1 MQRGYVGFPFPTG
14 SNATSSTTTTTTTT
28 ITGQLSSSCTT
39 NNLLVTNGDGLLSPV
54 VNADLAVAY
63 PSLLPYPSS
72 STSYNGAVNTFTL
85 TMQNDGLINPGI
97 LIDSNKEYFYTL
109 EVLDTSGSIRVN
121 VRKMPN
127 PSAPAATAGASSGN
141 VISFPSG
148 STRTAKMV
156 MLSNGNIA
164 ICAWANITP
173 WCSYAVVSYNT
184 ETTAWTT
191 IKTQTTPVSANP
203 ANNGNISICA
213 LANGGF
219 ALAYVG
225 SGSANRIT
233 TFDSVGVQVA
243 TTTTGTVQNTVDTFS
258 ICELSNGN
266 LAVNVASTNVG
277 TKFTVL
283 SSTLT
288 VVSALAS
295 STAFTNYSSN
305 ATVQLVPSPQGGFA
319 GFLSA
324 GSGISMATFNNLGV
338 LQGAGYPYNV
348 SDPNYS
354 NSTRLLFNDGV
365 NYWAVAKASD
375 YIGKYVYIK
384 LTPSGVFSV
393 TYTSGA
399 GYNIWFGVMDSQKN
413 IIIVDSAKN
422 MITFSTKSLTELN
435 VSSATSNISPSSIGN
450 VYKSG
455 GMIALTDGAV
465 GLYVVSNLN
474 DTPSTYF
481 YKAVK
486 STVSGIATSSGIEDS
501 FINVDIGS
509 GAKVINKLK
518 GSTSVTFG
526 LSNIGICKITG
537 KTALVLPHPTSTPI
551 N

>member
-14 SNATSSTTTTTTTT
+14 SNPASTTI

-39 NNLLVTNGDGLLSPV
+39 NDLLVTNGDGLLSPV

-72 STSYNGAVNTFTL
+72 STSYDGAANTNAL

-97 LIDSNKEYFYTL
+97 LIDANKEYFYTL
-109 EVLDTSGSIRVN
+109 EVLTTNGSVRVN
-121 VRKMPN
+121 ARKMPN
-127 PSAPAATAGASSGN
+127 PLAPPATAGISSGN
-141 VISFPSG
+141 IIVFTASN
-148 STRTAKMV
+148 TRTAKMI

-164 ICAWANITP
+164 ICAWGSATP

-184 ETTAWTT
+184 ETAVWTT

-225 SGSANRIT
+225 SGSVNRIT
-233 TFDSVGVQVA
+233 TFNSVGVQVA
-243 TTTTGTVQNTVDTFS
+243 TTTTGTVQATVDTFS

-283 SSTLT
+283 SSALA

-295 STAFTNYSSN
+295 STAFTIYSSN
-305 ATVQLVPSPQGGFA
+305 ATVQLTPSPQGGFA
-319 GFLSA
+319 GFNLIGSA
-324 GSGISMATFNNLGV
+324 ISMATFDNSGV

-348 SDPNYS
+348 AGENY
-354 NSTRLLFNDGV
+354 NDNVRLLFNDGV
-365 NYWAVAKASD
+365 NYWAVVKASD

-393 TYTSGA
+393 TYTSGQ
-399 GYNIWFGVMDSQKN
+399 GQNIWFGVMDSQKN
-413 IIIVDSAKN
+413 IIIVDAAKN
-422 MITFSTKSLTELN
+422 IITFSTKSLTELN
-435 VSSATSNISPSSIGN
+435 VSSATSNINPSSIGN

-455 GMIALTDGAV
+455 GMIALTDIAV
-465 GLYVVSNLN
+465 GLYVVNNSTNI
-474 DTPSTYF
+474 PSTYF

-486 STVSGIATSSGIEDS
+486 STISGIAKSSGSEDS

-518 GSTSVTFG
+518 GSTSVTFS

-537 KTALVLPHPTSTPI
+537 KTALVLPPPTSTPI

>member
-14 SNATSSTTTTTTTT
+14 SQPVSTTI
-28 ITGQLSSSCTT
+28 ITSQLSSSCSD
-39 NNLLVTNGDGLLSPV
+39 NDLLVTNGDGLLSPV

-72 STSYNGAVNTFTL
+72 STSYTGAVNTNAL

-97 LIDSNKEYFYTL
+97 LIDANKEFFYTL
-109 EVLDTSGSIRVN
+109 EVLSTNGQIRLN
-121 VRKMPN
+121 ARKMPN
-127 PSAPAATAGASSGN
+127 PSPATAGVMTLNTIVFSA
-141 VISFPSG
+141 G

-164 ICAWANITP
+164 ICAWGDTTP

-184 ETTAWTT
+184 ETVSWTT
-191 IKTQTTPVSANP
+191 IQTQTTPVSANP

-225 SGSANRIT
+225 SGSVNRIT
-233 TFDSVGVQVA
+233 TFNSVGVQVA
-243 TTTTGTVQNTVDTFS
+243 TTTTGTVQATVDTFS

-266 LAVNVASTNVG
+266 LAVNVASTTVG

-305 ATVQLVPSPQGGFA
+305 ATVQLAPSPQGGFA

-324 GSGISMATFNNLGV
+324 GSGISMATFNNSGV

-348 SDPNYS
+348 SDPDYN
-354 NSTRLLFNDGV
+354 NSVRLLFNDGV

-375 YIGKYVYIK
+375 NIGKYVYIK
-384 LTPSGVFSV
+384 LTPSGVFSN

-399 GYNIWFGVMDSQKN
+399 GYNIWFGVMDSNKN
-413 IIIVDSAKN
+413 IIIVDSQKN
-422 MITFSTKSLTELN
+422 MITFSTKSLIELN
-435 VSSATSNISPSSIGN
+435 VSSATSNITPVSTAN
-450 VYKSG
+450 VLKSG

-465 GLYVVSNLN
+465 GLYVVTNATN
-474 DTPSTYF
+474 TPPATYF

-486 STVSGIATSSGIEDS
+486 STIAGVAQSSGSEDS
-501 FINVDIGS
+501 FINVDISSGS
-509 GAKVINKLK
+509 KAINKLK
-518 GSTSVTFG
+518 GSPSVIFG
-526 LSNIGICKITG
+526 LSNIGICKTTG
-537 KTALVLPHPTSTPI
+537 KTALVLPLPTSTPL

>member
-14 SNATSSTTTTTTTT
+14 SNPASTTI

-39 NNLLVTNGDGLLSPV
+39 NDLLVTNGDGLLSPV

-63 PSLLPYPSS
+63 PSLLPYPTS
-72 STSYNGAVNTFTL
+72 STSYNGATNTNAL

-97 LIDSNKEYFYTL
+97 LIDSNKEFFYTL
-109 EVLDTSGSIRVN
+109 EVLTTNGSIRVN
-121 VRKMPN
+121 ARKMPN
-127 PSAPAATAGASSGN
+127 PLAPPATAGIASGN
-141 VISFPSG
+141 VIVFTASN
-148 STRTAKMV
+148 TRTAKMI

-164 ICAWANITP
+164 ICAWGSAAP

-184 ETTAWTT
+184 TTAVWTT
-191 IKTQTTPVSANP
+191 ITAQTSPVSINP
-203 ANNGNISICA
+203 ANNGNISMCA

-233 TFDSVGVQVA
+233 TFNSVGVQVA

-283 SSTLT
+283 SSALAI
-288 VVSALAS
+288 VSALAS

-319 GFLSA
+319 GFNTI
-324 GSGISMATFNNLGV
+324 GSTISMATFNNSGV

-348 SDPNYS
+348 AGENY
-354 NSTRLLFNDGV
+354 NDNVRLLFNDGV

-384 LTPSGVFSV
+384 LTPAGVFSI
-393 TYTSGA
+393 TTTSGA
-399 GYNIWFGVMDSQKN
+399 GSNIWFGVMDSKKN
-413 IIIVDSAKN
+413 IITVDSAKN
-422 MITFSTKSLTELN
+422 ITSFSTKSLTELN
-435 VSSATSNISPSSIGN
+435 VSTATSNIAPSSINN

-465 GLYVVSNLN
+465 GLYVVVSATDMPNI
-474 DTPSTYF
+474 YF

-486 STVSGIATSSGIEDS
+486 STISGIAESSGSENS

-537 KTALVLPHPTSTPI
+537 KTALVLPPPNSTPI